1 MKMKDEEQAPVHI
14 FYKKSVKRSKIKF
27 LWKMTN
33 WFDYSGISS
42 VRFILYFS
50 YLLFVDWI

>member
-50 YLLFVDWI
+50 YLLFVD